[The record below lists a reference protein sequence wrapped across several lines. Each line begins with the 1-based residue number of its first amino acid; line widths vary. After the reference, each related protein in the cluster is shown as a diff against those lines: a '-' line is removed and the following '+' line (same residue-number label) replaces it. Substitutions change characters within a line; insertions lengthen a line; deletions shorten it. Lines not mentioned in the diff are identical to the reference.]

1 MLTFRSKIKTPPAK
15 FCNVPHKAIP
25 MATPAEANKAI
36 NELVSIP
43 MIEIE
48 IIIRIK
54 RSAIL
59 TTLKTNED
67 NERSTCLFC
76 NNRLT
81 LLYILLIII
90 FPTQNMRIATNSLK
104 AKSTALVTSL
114 SITSSIGSFSQALVV
129 RSMLE
134 SVIMLNFAT
143 KLRKISL
150 LWISIFGKTN
160 KFVLN

>member
-1 MLTFRSKIKTPPAK
+1 
-15 FCNVPHKAIP
+15 
-25 MATPAEANKAI
+25 
-36 NELVSIP
+36 
-43 MIEIE
+43 
-48 IIIRIK
+48 
-54 RSAIL
+54 
-59 TTLKTNED
+59 
-67 NERSTCLFC
+67 
-76 NNRLT
+76 
-81 LLYILLIII
+81 
-90 FPTQNMRIATNSLK
+90 MRIATNSLK
-104 AKSTALVTSL
+104 AKSTALVTSS